1 MNTLFAIV
9 SFCDFA
15 TLCKCDNLRRRMHTA
30 HKFKDMQEGRGHG
43 KICAYFMDMNKQCL
57 HIGQPLNWVT
67 SLNLILD
74 HQKNCMKQCF
84 VFYS

>member
-1 MNTLFAIV
+1 
-9 SFCDFA
+9 
-15 TLCKCDNLRRRMHTA
+15 MHTA

-67 SLNLILD
+67 SLKLILD
-74 HQKNCMKQCF
+74 PPQTVLNNVLYLILKGGEERLIHGFN
-84 VFYS
+84 